1 MFESLLHALAID
13 PVRDLLLRVDR
24 TPIRSL
30 LTRLSGTRQ
39 PDSTWT
45 INRRRWRLTPLAF
58 AFGSGRTPDLIDSN
72 DKLLSRAPD
81 VAESPSSRI
90 RAEHDETRIIDQCDA
105 ERNARRD
112 FGGRRAS

>member
-1 MFESLLHALAID
+1 MFESLLRALALD
-13 PVRDLLLRVDR
+13 PVHDLIRRVDR

-45 INRRRWRLTPLAF
+45 INRRRWRLTPLAI
-58 AFGSGRTPDLIDSN
+58 AFGSGPPPILMSSN
-72 DKLLSRAPD
+72 DTLLSRAPD

-105 ERNARRD
+105 ERD
-112 FGGRRAS
+112 V